1 MTAGPH
7 QFRPGEPAWYV
18 HTDQGV
24 VLAGPLPD
32 EETARI
38 RGNQVADELRA
49 SMRRDRYS
57 ERAVAE
63 RVRALRISRGVRQ
76 WPAGLFQATAD
87 A

>member
-7 QFRPGEPAWYV
+7 QYRWNIPAWYV

-32 EETARI
+32 ELTARI
-38 RGNQVADELRA
+38 RGNQVAAELRA
-49 SMRRDRYS
+49 AMRRERYS
-57 ERAVAE
+57 ERQVAE
-63 RVRALRISRGVRQ
+63 RIRALRISRGIRQ